1 MPKRETPVSTTPVE
15 VALRQHQA
23 ERVERLIPN
32 FADGDDL
39 HDFVR
44 EELRGPLAELFSI
57 RDQIRV
63 LQRSDAFGSCLNYQ
77 KAVADVLS
85 GVDAIEAQL
94 RRLWEA
100 G

>member
-1 MPKRETPVSTTPVE
+1 MPAE
-15 VALRQHQA
+15 LA
-23 ERVERLIPN
+23 ERLSDVPAANEEPN
-32 FADGDDL
+32 FADGEDL

-44 EELRGPLAELFSI
+44 EELRGPLADLFSI

-63 LQRSDAFGSCLNYQ
+63 LQRSDAFGSCLNYR

-94 RRLWEA
+94 RRLWEQS
-100 G
+100 